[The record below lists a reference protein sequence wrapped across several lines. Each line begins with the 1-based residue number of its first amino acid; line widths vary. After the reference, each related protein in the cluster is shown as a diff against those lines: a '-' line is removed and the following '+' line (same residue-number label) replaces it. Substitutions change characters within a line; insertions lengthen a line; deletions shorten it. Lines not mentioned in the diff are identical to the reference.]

1 MSMQTEFE
9 TSISPTSGK
18 DGLVTFDADTVKY
31 RRRKRALILRNQ
43 GVDSTS
49 VDSEDVGPQA
59 DEPAPKELGIRPLRF
74 PRSPVRIA
82 PREITLQEWEGR
94 VVQIQ
99 GRLVIA
105 RLVDITAG
113 ETEESEEVELPLD
126 DVTESDQALLRP
138 GAIFRWI
145 LGYSY
150 ASGRK
155 ERFARVIVRRL
166 PVWTAREMSEA
177 DREANELHNAI
188 FGASEDWA
196 ASAG

>member
-9 TSISPTSGK
+9 TSISPTNGK
-18 DGLVTFDADTVKY
+18 GGLATFDADAVRY

-43 GVDSTS
+43 GVDNTS
-49 VDSEDVGPQA
+49 VNSEDVSPRA
-59 DEPAPKELGIRPLRF
+59 DEQAPEEVGIRPLRF
-74 PRSPVRIA
+74 PQSHVRAA

-94 VVQIQ
+94 VVQVE

-113 ETEESEEVELPLD
+113 ETDEAEEVELPLD
-126 DVTESDQALLRP
+126 DVTEADQALLRP

-166 PVWTAREMSEA
+166 PVWTEREMLEA
-177 DREANELHNAI
+177 DREASELHNAI
-188 FGASEDWA
+188 FGASEDRA

>member
-1 MSMQTEFE
+1 MQTEFE

-18 DGLVTFDADTVKY
+18 DARVTFDADAAKY
-31 RRRKRALILRNQ
+31 RQRKRALILRNQ
-43 GVDSTS
+43 SRDNTS
-49 VDSEDVGPQA
+49 LGS
-59 DEPAPKELGIRPLRF
+59 DEIGTGTDRPAPEEVGIRPLRL
-74 PRSPVRIA
+74 PQSHVRVA

-94 VVQIQ
+94 VLHTQ

-113 ETEESEEVELPLD
+113 DTEETEEVELPLD
-126 DVTESDQALLRP
+126 DVTEADQALLRP

-177 DREANELHNAI
+177 DREASELHDAI
-188 FGASEDWA
+188 FGASEDRA

>member
-1 MSMQTEFE
+1 MQTEFE
-9 TSISPTSGK
+9 SSSSPTNGK
-18 DGLVTFDADTVKY
+18 ALRVTFDADAVKY
-31 RRRKRALILRNQ
+31 RQKKRALILRNQ
-43 GVDSTS
+43 SVDNTS
-49 VDSEDVGPQA
+49 VGSEDIDPRA
-59 DEPAPKELGIRPLRF
+59 DLPAPEEVGIRPLRF
-74 PRSPVRIA
+74 PQSHVRIA

-113 ETEESEEVELPLD
+113 DTEEAEEVELPLD
-126 DVTESDQALLRP
+126 DVTEADQALLRP

-145 LGYSY
+145 IGYSY

-166 PVWTAREMSEA
+166 PIWTAREMSEA
-177 DREANELHNAI
+177 DREASELHDAI
-188 FGASEDWA
+188 FGASEDRA